1 MLKVID
7 DLLKPDDYEIL
18 RKTLMEDSSFQWEFA
33 NGVNTPGDGNYQFC
47 HVFYHQFEPRSKF
60 FYNLFPIINEL
71 EPVSIV
77 RIKANLNMKTPERI
91 EYEMH
96 KDVDD
101 CVTAIYY
108 VNSNDGYTRF
118 EDGTK
123 VESVANRLVVF
134 PSNIKHTGTTCT
146 NNKARLVLNINYAP
160 KNSAELTENDMAPFQ
175 IVEDI
180 PDSAKV
186 GLRDLP
192 QKQENLATTK

>member
-33 NGVNTPGDGNYQFC
+33 NGVNMPGDGNYQFC
-47 HVFYHQFEPRSKF
+47 HIFYHQFEPRSQF

-108 VNSNDGYTRF
+108 VNTNNGYTEF
-118 EDGTK
+118 QSNGMK
-123 VESVANRLVVF
+123 VESIENRLVIF
-134 PSNIKHTGTTCT
+134 DSNEKHRAVSTTDT
-146 NNKARLVLNINYAP
+146 ARRVVINFNY
-160 KNSAELTENDMAPFQ
+160 L
-175 IVEDI
+175 I
-180 PDSAKV
+180 
-186 GLRDLP
+186 
-192 QKQENLATTK
+192 

>member
-33 NGVNTPGDGNYQFC
+33 NGVNMPGDGNYQFC
-47 HVFYHQFEPRSKF
+47 HIFYHQFEPRSQF

-77 RIKANLNMKTPERI
+77 RIKANQNMKTPERI

-123 VESVANRLVVF
+123 VDSIANRMVVF
-134 PSNIKHTGTTCT
+134 NSNTLHAGCT
-146 NNKARLVLNINYAP
+146 PTDTLRRCVINFNY
-160 KNSAELTENDMAPFQ
+160 F
-175 IVEDI
+175 I
-180 PDSAKV
+180 
-186 GLRDLP
+186 
-192 QKQENLATTK
+192 